1 MAYSEERGRQM
12 AIELRIFLGIGV
24 LFYFGL
30 LFHLLHN
37 ESIILKYSLSCLISG
52 ALFVLF
58 LIFPEIVFSAS
69 RLIGVSNPVN
79 AVFLLF
85 AGFAIAMLLS
95 ITSIVSQDNGKVR
108 KLTQQIALLE
118 QRIRELEK
126 KE

>member
-1 MAYSEERGRQM
+1 MS
-12 AIELRIFLGIGV
+12 
-24 LFYFGL
+24 GL
-30 LFHLLHN
+30 
-37 ESIILKYSLSCLISG
+37 
-52 ALFVLF
+52 LFVLF
-58 LIFPEIVFSAS
+58 LLFPEIVFSAS

-118 QRIRELEK
+118 NRIRELEN
-126 KE
+126 KEK